1 MSKHLAFDL
10 GASSGRAIV
19 GWVEGGKLQLQEVHR
34 FPNHPYEKDGRF
46 YWNFTA
52 LTNELKEGLK
62 KACAAYSDIST
73 FSIDTWGVD
82 VVFFRNGEPIR
93 EPYSYRDPRFVTAMN
108 DVHKILPAEEL
119 YAKTGIQLMSF
130 NTVYQL
136 FADHQDHPEDF
147 RDGAK
152 VLFMPD
158 ALMMMLTGEA
168 LTEYTIA
175 STGALLDPYTR
186 TWQKE
191 VFNKLDIPAD
201 VLTQL
206 VEPCTLSAP
215 LKKELCEELGV
226 PRITGIRCGAHD
238 TASAVAALPSDAPE
252 KAAYISLGTWALL
265 GAEIRQPVT
274 GPDAFQAK
282 YTNEGGIDGTIRF
295 LTNITGT
302 WLLQETK
309 NAWNEAG
316 DAITF
321 NEMCDLAMSVET
333 EKRFNPND
341 PAFATPGNMPERIA
355 DYCRTNGQGEFSGRA
370 ELLRCIYESLAQ
382 CFCEK
387 LHELEKVRGG
397 TYEKLHILGGG
408 TKDTFLMQL
417 TANRIGIPV
426 LAGPV
431 EATAAGNLLAQLI
444 ASGELKDLAESRK
457 LIAASFPL
465 KEYQPQKML

>member
-52 LTNELKEGLK
+52 LTKELKEGLK

-158 ALMMMLTGEA
+158 ALMM
-168 LTEYTIA
+168 
-175 STGALLDPYTR
+175 
-186 TWQKE
+186 K
-191 VFNKLDIPAD
+191 
-201 VLTQL
+201 
-206 VEPCTLSAP
+206 
-215 LKKELCEELGV
+215 
-226 PRITGIRCGAHD
+226 RIR
-238 TASAVAALPSDAPE
+238 
-252 KAAYISLGTWALL
+252 
-265 GAEIRQPVT
+265 
-274 GPDAFQAK
+274 
-282 YTNEGGIDGTIRF
+282 
-295 LTNITGT
+295 
-302 WLLQETK
+302 
-309 NAWNEAG
+309 
-316 DAITF
+316 
-321 NEMCDLAMSVET
+321 
-333 EKRFNPND
+333 
-341 PAFATPGNMPERIA
+341 
-355 DYCRTNGQGEFSGRA
+355 
-370 ELLRCIYESLAQ
+370 
-382 CFCEK
+382 
-387 LHELEKVRGG
+387 
-397 TYEKLHILGGG
+397 
-408 TKDTFLMQL
+408 
-417 TANRIGIPV
+417 
-426 LAGPV
+426 
-431 EATAAGNLLAQLI
+431 
-444 ASGELKDLAESRK
+444 
-457 LIAASFPL
+457 SFR
-465 KEYQPQKML
+465 